1 MTTSAQCDRP
11 IPLGVGRLRLPDW
24 APRGQ
29 LVHLMHL
36 VHLGWQPGF
45 DPQASWVDWLV
56 VGVIIAL
63 YVPLYV
69 ASYHPSPRVTRR
81 VLWATTGLALA
92 ATLVNVGA
100 SVLFVYAGVTAAYL
114 YGRQAIRWHLGL
126 SALVIAAGLLSTVPF
141 PYRIYGVLPSFVFLW
156 ISGQQSLQDAE
167 RERDAERLRIDSVR
181 VQELATAAERE
192 RIARDLH
199 DLLGQSLTGLVVRA
213 QLVQS
218 LVQADPESAAR
229 AAGDLEETARTA
241 LEQVR
246 AAVGGLRAV
255 SLADEVDGARRTLA
269 AAGLAVA
276 IDIPGDAA
284 PNPLVERSLALAL
297 REAVTNVVRH
307 AGARDCRIV
316 LTSGE
321 GIWRLEVSDDG
332 IGAAAP
338 EGNGLRG
345 MRERIAA
352 IGGAVER
359 RVGPDVPRG
368 TTVVVTVPT

>member
-1 MTTSAQCDRP
+1 MPGRVSRH
-11 IPLGVGRLRLPDW
+11 PLIH
-24 APRGQ
+24 
-29 LVHLMHL
+29 LVHL

-45 DPQASWVDWLV
+45 DPTSSRVDWAVV
-56 VGVIIAL
+56 VGVAAL
-63 YVPLYV
+63 FVPLYLASFSPDHSIQRRALIGTVVLGTV
-69 ASYHPSPRVTRR
+69 ATP
-81 VLWATTGLALA
+81 LNIGA
-92 ATLVNVGA
+92 A
-100 SVLFVYAGVTAAYL
+100 VLFVYAAVMAADL
-114 YGRQAIRWHLGL
+114 YGRGALRWHQGL
-126 SALVIAAGLLSTVPF
+126 SGLLVALAVISTVPF
-141 PYRIYGVLPSFVFLW
+141 PYRVYGVLPSFVVMW
-156 ISGQQSLQDAE
+156 IAGQQAVEDAE
-167 RERDAERLRIDSVR
+167 RRRDAERLRVDSVR
-181 VQELATAAERE
+181 AEHLAAADERE

-218 LVQADPESAAR
+218 LAGGDPAAVTK
-229 AAGDLEETARTA
+229 AAADLEETARTA

-246 AAVGGLRAV
+246 SAVGGLREI

-269 AAGLAVA
+269 AAGLAVT
-276 IDIPGDAA
+276 IDVPTGV

-307 AGARDCRIV
+307 AQARDCRID
-316 LTSGE
+316 LSCDD

-332 IGAAAP
+332 VGTGAP

-359 RVGPDVPRG
+359 RVGRG
-368 TTVVVTVPT
+368 TTVVVTVPA